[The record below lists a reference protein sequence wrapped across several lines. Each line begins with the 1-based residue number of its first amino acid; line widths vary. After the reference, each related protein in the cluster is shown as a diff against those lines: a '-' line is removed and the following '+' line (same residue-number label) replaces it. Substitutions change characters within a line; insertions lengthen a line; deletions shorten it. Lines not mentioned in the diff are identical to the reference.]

1 MDMIGK
7 VKRMHFRDHLSFSDI
22 ARRTGLSRNTVKK
35 WVKAPAEVE
44 PRYRREA
51 GAGKLCAFHEGLI
64 QALRGDARRPK
75 HERRTARALHAEIK
89 AQQNLART
97 NSKCKP

>member
-1 MDMIGK
+1 
-7 VKRMHFRDHLSFSDI
+7 V
-22 ARRTGLSRNTVKK
+22 
-35 WVKAPAEVE
+35 P
-44 PRYRREA
+44 A
-51 GAGKLCAFHEGLI
+51 GASKHARGLDKI
-64 QALRGDARRPK
+64 RTPLRVDARRPK